1 MTEAEAVTALQDAFW
16 LAGEELMFRHTN
28 PWELDEAL
36 VAAGFTMG
44 PCEAQDLL
52 GLEKVLAR
60 QSGRPIPILPRMVAE
75 GRLGK
80 IGGVGF
86 YRYPG
91 GGGAVI
97 DPLIEDLIL
106 EEAWFARISRSEIS
120 DNELVL
126 RMHAALKP
134 ICKKLLGSGW
144 DKDALIG
151 LLQKAVHFPPDA
163 SLRRLGLI

>member
-1 MTEAEAVTALQDAFW
+1 MTFDVIANLQNAFWAEAERVLYH
-16 LAGEELMFRHTN
+16 HTN

-36 VAAGFTMG
+36 TLWGFGTG
-44 PCEAQDLL
+44 PCEAQDHI
-52 GLEKVLAR
+52 GLEKVLLR
-60 QSGRPIPILPRMVAE
+60 QKPWPGPILPRMVAE

-106 EEAWFARISRSEIS
+106 EEAWFGKVERKEMS
-120 DNELVL
+120 D
-126 RMHAALKP
+126 AALVAAMMQSILPVAKAFLDLGKTP
-134 ICKKLLGSGW
+134 EELEEALCLALL
-144 DKDALIG
+144 
-151 LLQKAVHFPPDA
+151 FPKGK
-163 SLRRLGLI
+163 RLFN